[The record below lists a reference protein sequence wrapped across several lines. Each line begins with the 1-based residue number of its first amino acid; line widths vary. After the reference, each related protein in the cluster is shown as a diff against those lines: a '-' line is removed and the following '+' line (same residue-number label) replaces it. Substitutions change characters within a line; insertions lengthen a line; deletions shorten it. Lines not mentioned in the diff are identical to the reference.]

1 MRAGR
6 WDRME
11 IKGIIFDMDGLMF
24 DTERIALMVW
34 NQVWESEGI
43 DPNCPELGD
52 MHGITVQEAA
62 IRYETAFH
70 GTVDYYELRKKKQ
83 ALMEEYI
90 HTHGLPVKKG
100 LYELLDYLKE
110 RKYRIAIA
118 TSTME
123 KEAVPYLKMAQ
134 VTEYFDGR
142 VFGDMVEHG
151 KPDPEI
157 FCKAAE
163 QLKLK
168 PEECMVLEDSR
179 NGLCGALAGG
189 FHAVMIPDQ
198 QKPDPKLSKL
208 LAAVCDSLL
217 DVPCLLEK

>member
-1 MRAGR
+1 
-6 WDRME
+6 ME

-43 DPNCPELGD
+43 DPNCPKLGD

-62 IRYETAFH
+62 MRYEKAFH
-70 GTVDYYELRKKKQ
+70 GKVNYYELRKKKQ

-90 HTHGLPVKKG
+90 HTYGLPVKKG
-100 LYELLDYLKE
+100 LYELLEYLKE

-123 KEAVPYLKMAQ
+123 KEAVPYLEMAQ
-134 VTEYFDGR
+134 VTAYFDGR
-142 VFGDMVEHG
+142 VFGDMVERG
-151 KPDPEI
+151 KPDAEI

-163 QLKLK
+163 QLGLK
-168 PEECMVLEDSR
+168 PEECMVLEDSW
-179 NGLCGALAGG
+179 NGLRGALVGG

-198 QKPDPKLSKL
+198 QKPDPQLSKKL
-208 LAAVCDSLL
+208 TAICDSLL
-217 DVPCLLEK
+217 DVPHLLEK

>member
-1 MRAGR
+1 
-6 WDRME
+6 ME

-24 DTERIALMVW
+24 DTERIALNVW

-43 DPNCPELGD
+43 DPDCPELGD
-52 MHGITVQEAA
+52 MHGITVREAA
-62 IRYETAFH
+62 VRYEKAFH

-90 HTHGLPVKKG
+90 HTYGLPVKKG
-100 LYELLDYLKE
+100 LYELLAYLKE
-110 RKYRIAIA
+110 RKYKIAIA

-123 KEAVPYLKMAQ
+123 KEAVLYLKMAQ

-151 KPDPEI
+151 KPDAEI
-157 FCKAAE
+157 FCRAAE
-163 QLKLK
+163 QLRLK
-168 PEECMVLEDSR
+168 PEECMVLEDSW
-179 NGLCGALAGG
+179 NGLRGALAGG

-198 QKPDPKLSKL
+198 QKPQPKLSKQL
-208 LAAVCDSLL
+208 TAVCDSLL
-217 DVPCLLEK
+217 DVPYLLEK

>member
-1 MRAGR
+1 
-6 WDRME
+6 ME

-52 MHGITVQEAA
+52 MHGINVREAA
-62 IRYETAFH
+62 MRYENVFH
-70 GTVDYYELRKKKQ
+70 GTVDYYKLRKKKQ

-90 HTHGLPVKKG
+90 RTKGLPVKKG

-110 RKYRIAIA
+110 RKYKIAIA

-123 KEAVPYLKMAQ
+123 KEAVPYLEMAQ

-151 KPDPEI
+151 KPNPEI

-168 PEECMVLEDSR
+168 PEECMVLEDSW
-179 NGLCGALAGG
+179 NGLRGALAGG
-189 FHAVMIPDQ
+189 FHAVMVPDQ
-198 QKPDPKLSKL
+198 QEPDPALSGRL
-208 LAAVCDSLL
+208 TAICDSLL
-217 DVPCLLEK
+217 EVPCLLEE